1 MLEIKNVYKGYDGKE
16 VLKDV
21 SFEVRKGEIHGL
33 IGENSAGK
41 TTLIKCLVGIYKAE
55 KGEILY
61 DGKPVFDQ
69 PKVKENIGYVAD
81 YNSYLRGYTVGRLVK
96 LYEAM
101 YPDFSMEK
109 FQSMNEKFHLEMK
122 SVVQSLSKGQKT
134 KLAFMLAMS
143 SGATYL
149 ILDEPTSGIDVQ
161 SRKDMLDILVSE
173 VDERNLAVL
182 VSSHNLEGLEK
193 ICDRATLIRNGEVV
207 TTTDVEDFK
216 NAFVKVQAVF
226 PDGAPEAFYNRK
238 GFVERS
244 NVGSIYTVVA
254 PEEFETLQKELT
266 GMGANL
272 VEPLPLSL
280 EDSFLLMN
288 KQKEKGE
295 ANQ

>member
-16 VLKDV
+16 VLKNV
-21 SFEVRKGEIHGL
+21 SFEVRQGEIHGL

-41 TTLIKCLVGIYKAE
+41 TTLIKCLVGIYKTE
-55 KGEILY
+55 QGEILY

-101 YPDFSMEK
+101 YPKFSMEK

-143 SGATYL
+143 CGATYL
-149 ILDEPTSGIDVQ
+149 ILDEPTSGMDVQ

-173 VDERNLAVL
+173 VDARNLAVL

-226 PDGAPEAFYNRK
+226 QDGAPESFYQRK

-254 PEEFETLQKELT
+254 QEEFETLQKELM
-266 GMGANL
+266 GMGASL

-295 ANQ
+295 TN

>member
-122 SVVQSLSKGQKT
+122 SCC
-134 KLAFMLAMS
+134 A
-143 SGATYL
+143 
-149 ILDEPTSGIDVQ
+149 
-161 SRKDMLDILVSE
+161 
-173 VDERNLAVL
+173 
-182 VSSHNLEGLEK
+182 
-193 ICDRATLIRNGEVV
+193 
-207 TTTDVEDFK
+207 
-216 NAFVKVQAVF
+216 
-226 PDGAPEAFYNRK
+226 
-238 GFVERS
+238 
-244 NVGSIYTVVA
+244 
-254 PEEFETLQKELT
+254 
-266 GMGANL
+266 
-272 VEPLPLSL
+272 PLSL
-280 EDSFLLMN
+280 TFN
-288 KQKEKGE
+288 
-295 ANQ
+295 

>member
-21 SFEVRKGEIHGL
+21 SFQVHKGEIHGL

-41 TTLIKCLVGIYKAE
+41 TTLIKCLVGIYKPE

-61 DGKPVFDQ
+61 DNKAVFDQ
-69 PKVKENIGYVAD
+69 PEVKENIGYVAD

-101 YPDFSMEK
+101 YPDFSIEK
-109 FQSMNEKFHLEMK
+109 FQSINQKFHLEMK

-134 KLAFMLAMS
+134 KLAFMLAMAC
-143 SGATYL
+143 GATYL
-149 ILDEPTSGIDVQ
+149 ILDEPTSGMDVQ

-173 VDERNLAVL
+173 VDARNLGVL

-193 ICDRATLIRNGEVV
+193 ICDRATLIRKGEVV

-216 NAFVKVQAVF
+216 NVFVKVQAVF
-226 PDGAPEAFYNRK
+226 QDGAPKEFYERK
-238 GFVERS
+238 GFIERS

-254 PEEFETLQKELT
+254 QEDFETLEKELLQ
-266 GMGANL
+266 MGASL
-272 VEPLPLSL
+272 VEPLSLSL
-280 EDSFLLMN
+280 EDSFLLLN
-288 KQKEKGE
+288 KQREKSGG
-295 ANQ
+295 NN